1 MYFCHDVDLMV
12 WEPAIF
18 LDAAFSHQALFSSA
32 EGTLTGTALVMDE
45 AVLGDVIPGM
55 VAKVVL
61 ADDSLTHLVEIVSVA
76 DTTHAVVSTLR
87 GRSAE
92 PAIAPLVGGSVKVTV
107 LTFRPQ
113 IAATGDALL
122 ALLGV
127 ASDRDA
133 ATDPVLDAPRGFR
146 TASLFGTLAMIF
158 RTLSTAEGVTAAMLA
173 KRDLYQQLAHQ
184 ARRTLSARI
193 DRDDDGTAE
202 TPADAAVSQMIRT

>member
-61 ADDSLTHLVEIVSVA
+61 ADDS
-76 DTTHAVVSTLR
+76 VSTLR